1 MRDALDAASIW
12 CATRQFHVD
21 RNQCCGD
28 TFMFDGGERST
39 PGDFRLT
46 VIHILLVAYSP
57 SAYVYLL
64 TAATRAVSDLVPV
77 VNREP

>member
-1 MRDALDAASIW
+1 ML
-12 CATRQFHVD
+12 
-21 RNQCCGD
+21 
-28 TFMFDGGERST
+28 DGGERST

-64 TAATRAVSDLVPV
+64 MAATRAVSDLVPV